1 MLKTSNLIRLGVGLI
16 IIAISLYGSLLL
28 KDRPGFSPEAKEF
41 LSSGNLIKINENE
54 IRNLSEIEFILI
66 TAGVNED
73 IEFHVRT
80 PRGIETESFD
90 IVRFYAHTPYPL
102 IFLFVGILCMAVGLF
117 VFIFRPN
124 EIRIRLFYWSSLT
137 FSSALI
143 LHGGYYVLHGD
154 WMNYI
159 PGMFFYI
166 AYSAAPALL
175 LHFSLTFYS
184 DEHKKSMFLVYIPS
198 VVFILILESFYLWA
212 NLASSIKAYRLY
224 NSAFFYFR
232 LYILAYIIFTFTNF
246 ILAYRKTESEHKRAQ
261 IKWVLY
267 GLIMGLVPFVLF
279 FQIWKI
285 FDISPL
291 FSEEVVTVFFLF
303 VPLGF
308 VFAII
313 KFRLLDIEFVINR
326 SLVYSILTVIIVS
339 IYLLIV
345 QVFQKYLLEVFRVQE
360 LVIYALGALV
370 AAVVFHPARKRIQE
384 LVNRLFFRL
393 SYDYNKCI
401 KSFIE
406 KARLIIERNDLVELF
421 IKKVQS
427 VLPVTLLQV
436 YVSASQSDQV
446 LTIYKGGEEE
456 KIQKLVSIFKNE
468 TKFLARKKAV
478 RIDEEKWLDFGW
490 EIQLEQNKL
499 DMVIPLSFDSESLKG
514 FIFLGRKKS
523 GERYSREDLDF
534 LATMRNELA
543 GNIERIDLQEK
554 VVYERAE
561 NEKLNELNIMK
572 TNFLSSVSH
581 EIRTPM
587 SSIQGLSEMLYSGKI
602 NDRAKQEEILDIMV
616 KESTRLSRLLHNI
629 MDFGKIEQGI
639 KTFDFKQVDI
649 RAIIADVI
657 TLFRSNLESKGFT
670 LSVEIPKAP
679 LYLVI
684 DKDAVKQVLINIM
697 DNAIKYSPDKK
708 DIRIRVIET
717 EKVVE
722 VHIRDRG
729 IGIPE
734 PDHRKIFDGFFRGKN
749 AIQEEPKGVGLG
761 LKIARNIME
770 SHKGVIRVESYPDM
784 GSTFVLIFP
793 KQ

>member
-1 MLKTSNLIRLGVGLI
+1 MLKTSNLIRLGAGLI
-16 IIAISLYGSLLL
+16 IIVISFYGSLLL

-54 IRNLSEIEFILI
+54 IRNLSEIEFILSTTGI
-66 TAGVNED
+66 NEE
-73 IEFHVRT
+73 IEIHIRT
-80 PRGIETESFD
+80 PRGIETKLFD
-90 IVRFYAHTPYPL
+90 IVRFYTHAPYPL
-102 IFLFVGILCMAVGLF
+102 AFLFVGIICMAVGLF
-117 VFIFRPN
+117 VFIYRPN

-137 FSSALI
+137 FSFALVV
-143 LHGGYYVLHGD
+143 HGSFYVIHGD

-159 PGMFFYI
+159 PGVFFYI

-175 LHFSLTFYS
+175 LHFSLTFYT
-184 DEHKKSMFLVYIPS
+184 DEHKKSMFLVYIPTL
-198 VVFILILESFYLWA
+198 VFILILESFYLWA
-212 NLASSIKAYRLY
+212 NLSSSIKAYRLY

-232 LYILAYIIFTFTNF
+232 LYILAYIIFTLANF
-246 ILAYRKTESEHKRAQ
+246 ILAYRRSESEHKRAQ
-261 IKWVLY
+261 IKWILY

-279 FQIWKI
+279 YQIWKI

-291 FSEEVVTVFFLF
+291 LSEEVASVFFLF

-308 VFAII
+308 AFAII
-313 KFRLLDIEFVINR
+313 KFKLLEIEFVINR

-345 QVFQKYLLEVFRVQE
+345 QVFQKYLLDVFRVQE
-360 LVIYALGALV
+360 LVIYAFGALI
-370 AAVVFHPARKRIQE
+370 AASVFHPARKRIQE
-384 LVNRLFFRL
+384 LVNRIFFRS

-406 KARLIIERNDLVELF
+406 KARLVIERNELVELF
-421 IKKVQS
+421 IKKIQS

-436 YVSASQSDQV
+436 YVKASQSDQS
-446 LTIYKGGEEE
+446 LMIYKGGEEE
-456 KIQKLVSIFKNE
+456 RIQKLVSIFKTE
-468 TKFLARKKAV
+468 TKFLATKKAV
-478 RIDEEKWLDFGW
+478 RIEEEEWLDFGR
-490 EIQLEQNKL
+490 ETQLEQHKI
-499 DMVIPLSFDSESLKG
+499 DMAIPLSFESESLKG
-514 FIFLGRKKS
+514 FVFLGRKKS

-534 LATMRNELA
+534 LTTMRNELA
-543 GNIERIDLQEK
+543 GNIERIDLQER

-587 SSIQGLSEMLYSGKI
+587 SSIQGLSEILHSGKI

-629 MDFGKIEQGI
+629 IDFGKIEQGI

-657 TLFRSNLESKGFT
+657 TLFRSSLESKGFT
-670 LSVEIPKAP
+670 LSVEIPKIP
-679 LYLVI
+679 LNLVI
-684 DKDAVKQVLINIM
+684 DEDAVKQVLINIL
-697 DNAIKYSPDKK
+697 DNAIKYSPDKR

-717 EKVVE
+717 EKVAE

-734 PDHRKIFDGFFRGKN
+734 PDHRKIFDGFFRGKD
-749 AIQEEPKGVGLG
+749 AIQEAPKGVGLG

-770 SHKGVIRVESYPDM
+770 SHKGFIRVESFPGM